1 MRKYFLL
8 LFMLP
13 AMAQGQTIA
22 TSDELI
28 KQVENSLTPSVI
40 YGDSLANGNI
50 LQRMH
55 EFNVKGVSIAVIKDY
70 KIDWAKAY
78 GWADSI
84 EGREANTNTRFQ
96 AASISKSL
104 NSLGLMRLVQDKK
117 IDPEADINNYLRTWK
132 FPYDTVARDKKINV
146 YQLLSHTAGLDIHG
160 FPGYERSALIPNVY
174 QVLKGEKPANT
185 KKVISLFEPGLKFK
199 YSGGG
204 TTVTQLLISDVAL
217 MRYPDYMQLEVLSP
231 LGMTNSSYAQPPGD
245 TTVLASGHYQDG
257 SRIAGKFHV
266 YPEQAAAGLWT
277 TPTDLAKY
285 IIDCQKALEGRS
297 RKVLTKE
304 FMTRRMTP
312 YVDSNAALGVFIQKK
327 GDRTYFNH
335 NGSNEGFMCA
345 SYGSMEG
352 GDGLV
357 IMTNGENFSIIEEL
371 SNSVARVYGWKD
383 FFKPEFKKVIKLS
396 TEEMD
401 RFVGSF
407 KLQTDTLI
415 IARCGDGL
423 CIRQAA
429 QGEPGFIMLFTS
441 ADEFSITEVPSA
453 VFKAVRNEQGLVET
467 LEFRQNGLTIPCP
480 RIKVQKSNHDR

>member
-1 MRKYFLL
+1 MKKYFLL

-13 AMAQGQTIA
+13 AMAQGQTMA
-22 TSDELI
+22 TPDELI

-50 LQRMH
+50 LQRMADLK
-55 EFNVKGVSIAVIKDY
+55 VKGVSIAVIRDY

-78 GWADSI
+78 GWADSL
-84 EGREANTNTRFQ
+84 EGREATTNTRFQ

-104 NSLGLMRLVQDKK
+104 NSLGLLRLVQDKK

-132 FPYDTVARDKKINV
+132 FPYDTAAHDKKINV

-160 FPGYERSALIPNVY
+160 FPGYNRSASIPNVY
-174 QVLKGEKPANT
+174 QILKGEKPANT
-185 KKVISLFEPGLKFK
+185 NKVRSLFEPGLKYK

-204 TTVTQLLISDVAL
+204 TTLTQLLITDVAL
-217 MRYPDYMQLEVLSP
+217 MRYADYMQLEVLSP
-231 LGMTNSSYAQPPGD
+231 LGMTNSSYNQPPTD
-245 TTVLASGHYQDG
+245 TTVLASGHESDG
-257 SRIAGKFHV
+257 TRIEGKFHV

-285 IIDCQKALEGRS
+285 IIECQKALAGKS
-297 RKVLTKE
+297 RKLSQELMV
-304 FMTRRMTP
+304 RRMTP
-312 YVDSNAALGVFIQKK
+312 YIDSNAALGVFITKK

-335 NGSNEGFMCA
+335 NGSNAGFLCA

-371 SNSVARVYGWKD
+371 TNSVARVYGWKD
-383 FFKPEFKKVIKLS
+383 FFTPEFKKVIKLS

-401 RFVGSF
+401 RFAGSF

-415 IARCGDGL
+415 ITRCGEEL

-429 QGEPGFIMLFTS
+429 QGEPGYKMLFTS

-480 RIKVQKSNHDR
+480 RIKVQ